1 MVLLTGALLSGFF
14 GYRLMGW
21 WAPAAV
27 VCAALG
33 AQAVAYQGVLATADG
48 VSSLVQILALSG
60 LTCLFVFYA
69 TFSLG
74 RSLGLRRRKR
84 R

>member
-1 MVLLTGALLSGFF
+1 MVLLTGALLSGIL

-27 VCAALG
+27 ACAMLG
-33 AQAVAYQGVLATADG
+33 LQAVAYQGILSTADG
-48 VSSLVQILALSG
+48 VSGFVQMLAMTG
-60 LTCLFVFYA
+60 LMLLFLCYA
-69 TFSLG
+69 VFSLG

>member
-1 MVLLTGALLSGFF
+1 MIVMVGALVSGFL

-27 VCAALG
+27 VCAVLAI
-33 AQAVAYQGVLATADG
+33 QAIAYQGVLSTGDG
-48 VSSLVQILALSG
+48 MSGLVQILAMTG
-60 LTCLFVFYA
+60 LTCLFLFYA
-69 TFSLG
+69 VFSMG
-74 RSLGLRRRKR
+74 RSLGLRWRKR